1 MSEKRIAKIAVAAA
15 NYSIDKPY
23 DYLIPDSM
31 ADLIAPGMRVTVPF
45 SRGNRRS
52 EGIVLAVSD
61 NSEYESLKPIES
73 CLDKETMLTPSQL
86 KLALWMH
93 DRLFCTVY
101 DAVRTILPAGCWFKA
116 DGARQVNDKMREMI
130 SLAIDAEEAFD
141 TAQNIRRKAPM
152 QAALLELMCS
162 TGRVSAREAMHFT
175 GASRQSL
182 NALINAQLV
191 VADKEEVFR
200 RPEVWTGKLKALP
213 ELNREQKIAY
223 SGIKKLLDEPCPEAA
238 LLCGVTGSGKTSVY
252 IRLIDDTIKSGKCA
266 ILLVPEI
273 ALTPQ
278 MIHTFSEYFGNDVAI
293 LHSSLAVG
301 ERYDEWKR
309 IKTGGAKLAIGTR
322 SAVFAPFENLGLIII
337 DEEQEDSYKSEN
349 SPRYHARDVA
359 KYRCAKTNSLLLL
372 GSATPD
378 IESRY
383 AAESGKYK
391 LFRMN
396 ERYNAMQLP
405 SVEIVDM
412 KSELK
417 SGNGSELSSR
427 LKAELEELDRQKG
440 ELIDEICAMAECRQ
454 ELKLCADR
462 MDTKVAY
469 AEAEGRLYGMESVV
483 ALQGWVLA
491 RKVPELEASL
501 EKFDC
506 AWELCDPEPE
516 EYPDVPVQLR
526 NNKITNAL
534 NMVTNMYSLPSYD
547 GVDPN
552 PLMAPF
558 FILFYGLMM
567 ADMGYGLIMILAAVV
582 AMKKMHPRKGSL
594 SFCQLLLYSGISTF
608 IMGILT
614 GGFFGD
620 ALAQIGKILGKPDG
634 WGELWGI
641 ADRTDYDLTQ
651 HQNVSGQDMTYFDP
665 EKNESYVPYDV
676 ETSIGVDRMFL
687 SVMCHSYCE
696 EKLEN
701 GETRVVLRLPEAL
714 APVKCA
720 VFPLD
725 KKYGLPELAHEI
737 VDELKFHF
745 NTHYGDPKD
754 SIGKRYRRQDA
765 IGTPFC
771 ITVDHETPN
780 DHKVTLRYRDTMEQE
795 RVAISDLRSII
806 EERVSITSVLKKLGK
821 EIKNF

>member
-23 DYLIPDSM
+23 DYLIPESM
-31 ADLIAPGMRVTVPF
+31 AEVVAPGMRVTVPF

-52 EGIVLAVSD
+52 EGIVLALSD
-61 NSEYESLKPIES
+61 NSEYENLKPIES
-73 CLDKETMLTPSQL
+73 CLDKEPMLTPSQL

-101 DAVRTILPAGCWFKA
+101 DAVRTILPAGCWFKS

-191 VADKEEVFR
+191 FADKEEVFR

-213 ELNREQKIAY
+213 ELNREQESAY
-223 SGIKKLLDEPCPEAA
+223 SGIKKLLDEPRPEAA

-383 AAESGKYK
+383 AAEIGKYK
-391 LFRMN
+391 IFQMH

-427 LKAELEELDRQKG
+427 LKAELEENIERG
-440 ELIDEICAMAECRQ
+440 EQSILFINRRGANKLICCGDCGYVYKCPNCSVSLTYHSVNKRLICHYCGYTRRADSHCPDCGGMLTFVGAGTQLIEE
-454 ELKLCADR
+454 ELKQLYPDTQVLR
-462 MDTKVAY
+462 MDTDTVKAAGSHDVLLNKFK
-469 AEAEGRLYGMESVV
+469 AE
-483 ALQGWVLA
+483 
-491 RKVPELEASL
+491 
-501 EKFDC
+501 
-506 AWELCDPEPE
+506 
-516 EYPDVPVQLR
+516 
-526 NNKITNAL
+526 KIPIMVGTQ
-534 NMVTNMYSLPSYD
+534 MVTKGLNFENVTLIGVVSADQSLYCGDYRS
-547 GVDPN
+547 GERT
-552 PLMAPF
+552 F
-558 FILFYGLMM
+558 S
-567 ADMGYGLIMILAAVV
+567 LITQVIGRSGRGSKPGRAIIQTFTPQNEIIRLAA
-582 AMKKMHPRKGSL
+582 
-594 SFCQLLLYSGISTF
+594 QQDYE
-608 IMGILT
+608 
-614 GGFFGD
+614 GFFKTELSLRRLQDTPPFADIIAITASGTVESAVIKCCTD
-620 ALAQIGKILGKPDG
+620 ICTVVKAELRDRSDVRILGPAP
-634 WGELWGI
+634 LAVVRVNNRYRYRVNI
-641 ADRTDYDLTQ
+641 CCTADRQ
-651 HQNVSGQDMTYFDP
+651 
-665 EKNESYVPYDV
+665 
-676 ETSIGVDRMFL
+676 IR
-687 SVMCHSYCE
+687 
-696 EKLEN
+696 
-701 GETRVVLRLPEAL
+701 
-714 APVKCA
+714 
-720 VFPLD
+720 
-725 KKYGLPELAHEI
+725 EI
-737 VDELKFHF
+737 
-745 NTHYGDPKD
+745 
-754 SIGKRYRRQDA
+754 
-765 IGTPFC
+765 
-771 ITVDHETPN
+771 
-780 DHKVTLRYRDTMEQE
+780 
-795 RVAISDLRSII
+795 IS
-806 EERVSITSVLKKLGK
+806 SVLIRCAKSGK
-821 EIKNF
+821 YRGVSVFADNNPSD

>member
-23 DYLIPDSM
+23 DYLIPDSI
-31 ADLIAPGMRVTVPF
+31 ADLVAPGMRVTVPF

-200 RPEVWTGKLKALP
+200 RPEVWTGKLKPLP
-213 ELNREQKIAY
+213 ELNREQKDAY
-223 SGIKKLLDEPCPEAA
+223 TGIKKLLDEPCPEAA

-427 LKAELEELDRQKG
+427 LKAELEENIERG
-440 ELIDEICAMAECRQ
+440 EQSILFINRRGANKLICCGDCGYVYKCPNCSVSLTYHSVNKRLICHYCGYTRRADSHCPECGGMLTFVGAGTQ
-454 ELKLCADR
+454 LIEEELKQLYPDTQVLR
-462 MDTKVAY
+462 MDTDTVKAAGSHDVLLNRFKNEKIPIMVGTQMVTKGLNFENVTLIGVVSADQS
-469 AEAEGRLYGMESVV
+469 LYG
-483 ALQGWVLA
+483 
-491 RKVPELEASL
+491 
-501 EKFDC
+501 
-506 AWELCDPEPE
+506 
-516 EYPDVPVQLR
+516 
-526 NNKITNAL
+526 
-534 NMVTNMYSLPSYD
+534 
-547 GVDPN
+547 GV
-552 PLMAPF
+552 
-558 FILFYGLMM
+558 
-567 ADMGYGLIMILAAVV
+567 
-582 AMKKMHPRKGSL
+582 S
-594 SFCQLLLYSGISTF
+594 
-608 IMGILT
+608 
-614 GGFFGD
+614 
-620 ALAQIGKILGKPDG
+620 
-634 WGELWGI
+634 
-641 ADRTDYDLTQ
+641 
-651 HQNVSGQDMTYFDP
+651 
-665 EKNESYVPYDV
+665 
-676 ETSIGVDRMFL
+676 
-687 SVMCHSYCE
+687 
-696 EKLEN
+696 
-701 GETRVVLRLPEAL
+701 
-714 APVKCA
+714 
-720 VFPLD
+720 
-725 KKYGLPELAHEI
+725 
-737 VDELKFHF
+737 
-745 NTHYGDPKD
+745 
-754 SIGKRYRRQDA
+754 
-765 IGTPFC
+765 
-771 ITVDHETPN
+771 
-780 DHKVTLRYRDTMEQE
+780 
-795 RVAISDLRSII
+795 
-806 EERVSITSVLKKLGK
+806 
-821 EIKNF
+821 

>member
-23 DYLIPDSM
+23 DYLIPDSI
-31 ADLIAPGMRVTVPF
+31 ADLVAPGMRVTVPF

-200 RPEVWTGKLKALP
+200 RPEVWTGKLKPLP
-213 ELNREQKIAY
+213 ELNREQKDAY
-223 SGIKKLLDEPCPEAA
+223 TGIKKLLDEPCPEAA

-427 LKAELEELDRQKG
+427 LKAELEENIERG
-440 ELIDEICAMAECRQ
+440 EQSILFINRRGANKLICCGDCGYVYKCPNCSVSLTYHSVNKRLICHYCGYTRRADSHCPECGGMLTFVGAGTQ
-454 ELKLCADR
+454 LIEEELKQLYPDTQVLR
-462 MDTKVAY
+462 MDTDTVKA
-469 AEAEGRLYGMESVV
+469 AGSHD
-483 ALQGWVLA
+483 VL
-491 RKVPELEASL
+491 LN
-501 EKFDC
+501 KF
-506 AWELCDPEPE
+506 
-516 EYPDVPVQLR
+516 
-526 NNKITNAL
+526 
-534 NMVTNMYSLPSYD
+534 
-547 GVDPN
+547 
-552 PLMAPF
+552 
-558 FILFYGLMM
+558 
-567 ADMGYGLIMILAAVV
+567 
-582 AMKKMHPRKGSL
+582 
-594 SFCQLLLYSGISTF
+594 
-608 IMGILT
+608 
-614 GGFFGD
+614 
-620 ALAQIGKILGKPDG
+620 
-634 WGELWGI
+634 
-641 ADRTDYDLTQ
+641 
-651 HQNVSGQDMTYFDP
+651 
-665 EKNESYVPYDV
+665 KNEKIPIMAVSY
-676 ETSIGVDRMFL
+676 THL
-687 SVMCHSYCE
+687 
-696 EKLEN
+696 
-701 GETRVVLRLPEAL
+701 TLPTIA
-714 APVKCA
+714 
-720 VFPLD
+720 
-725 KKYGLPELAHEI
+725 
-737 VDELKFHF
+737 
-745 NTHYGDPKD
+745 
-754 SIGKRYRRQDA
+754 
-765 IGTPFC
+765 
-771 ITVDHETPN
+771 
-780 DHKVTLRYRDTMEQE
+780 
-795 RVAISDLRSII
+795 
-806 EERVSITSVLKKLGK
+806 
-821 EIKNF
+821 

>member
-31 ADLIAPGMRVTVPF
+31 ADVVAPGMRVTVPF

-427 LKAELEELDRQKG
+427 LKAELEENIERG
-440 ELIDEICAMAECRQ
+440 EQSILFINRRGANKLICCGDCGYVYKCPNCSVSLTYHSVNKRLICHYCGYTRRADSHCPDCGGMLTFVGAGTQLIEE
-454 ELKLCADR
+454 ELKQLYPDTQVLR
-462 MDTKVAY
+462 MDTDTVKAAGSHDVLLNKFKNEKIPIMVGTQMIAKGLDFENVTLVGVLLIDKSLYAGDYLGYEKTFSLITQVVGRCGRGSKKGRAYLQTFSPEHYVLNLAADQNYDEFFRQECEIRKALLFPPYCDICEIGLSSVDESACKKGSDSFVKLFMKNLEGHGIPIRVLGPSACSVAKVNGKY
-469 AEAEGRLYGMESVV
+469 RY
-483 ALQGWVLA
+483 
-491 RKVPELEASL
+491 RIIIK
-501 EKFDC
+501 C
-506 AWELCDPEPE
+506 
-516 EYPDVPVQLR
+516 R
-526 NNKITNAL
+526 NNKEFRSVMKATLLDAYKSPAL
-534 NMVTNMYSLPSYD
+534 DKVS
-547 GVDPN
+547 
-552 PLMAPF
+552 F
-558 FILFYGLMM
+558 F
-567 ADMGYGLIMILAAVV
+567 ADM
-582 AMKKMHPRKGSL
+582 
-594 SFCQLLLYSGISTF
+594 
-608 IMGILT
+608 
-614 GGFFGD
+614 
-620 ALAQIGKILGKPDG
+620 
-634 WGELWGI
+634 
-641 ADRTDYDLTQ
+641 
-651 HQNVSGQDMTYFDP
+651 
-665 EKNESYVPYDV
+665 
-676 ETSIGVDRMFL
+676 
-687 SVMCHSYCE
+687 
-696 EKLEN
+696 N
-701 GETRVVLRLPEAL
+701 GE
-714 APVKCA
+714 
-720 VFPLD
+720 
-725 KKYGLPELAHEI
+725 
-737 VDELKFHF
+737 
-745 NTHYGDPKD
+745 
-754 SIGKRYRRQDA
+754 
-765 IGTPFC
+765 
-771 ITVDHETPN
+771 
-780 DHKVTLRYRDTMEQE
+780 
-795 RVAISDLRSII
+795 II
-806 EERVSITSVLKKLGK
+806 
-821 EIKNF
+821 

>member
-31 ADLIAPGMRVTVPF
+31 ADVVAPGMRVTVPF

-427 LKAELEELDRQKG
+427 LKAELEENIERG
-440 ELIDEICAMAECRQ
+440 EQSILFINRRGANKLICCGDCGYVYKCPNCSVSLTYHSVNKRLICHYCGYTRRADSHCPECGGMLTFVGAGTQ
-454 ELKLCADR
+454 LIEEELKQLYPDTQVLR
-462 MDTKVAY
+462 MDTDTVKAAGSHDVLLNRFKNEKIPIMVGTQMVTKGLNFENVTLIGVVSADQSLYWRRLSLRRADVFAY
-469 AEAEGRLYGMESVV
+469 NAGHRAQR
-483 ALQGWVLA
+483 QGKQA
-491 RKVPELEASL
+491 GTRH
-501 EKFDC
+501 
-506 AWELCDPEPE
+506 
-516 EYPDVPVQLR
+516 YPDLHSAKRDNTSCRAAGLR
-526 NNKITNAL
+526 E
-534 NMVTNMYSLPSYD
+534 
-547 GVDPN
+547 
-552 PLMAPF
+552 
-558 FILFYGLMM
+558 LF
-567 ADMGYGLIMILAAVV
+567 
-582 AMKKMHPRKGSL
+582 
-594 SFCQLLLYSGISTF
+594 
-608 IMGILT
+608 
-614 GGFFGD
+614 
-620 ALAQIGKILGKPDG
+620 
-634 WGELWGI
+634 
-641 ADRTDYDLTQ
+641 
-651 HQNVSGQDMTYFDP
+651 
-665 EKNESYVPYDV
+665 
-676 ETSIGVDRMFL
+676 
-687 SVMCHSYCE
+687 
-696 EKLEN
+696 
-701 GETRVVLRLPEAL
+701 
-714 APVKCA
+714 
-720 VFPLD
+720 
-725 KKYGLPELAHEI
+725 
-737 VDELKFHF
+737 
-745 NTHYGDPKD
+745 
-754 SIGKRYRRQDA
+754 
-765 IGTPFC
+765 
-771 ITVDHETPN
+771 
-780 DHKVTLRYRDTMEQE
+780 
-795 RVAISDLRSII
+795 
-806 EERVSITSVLKKLGK
+806 
-821 EIKNF
+821 